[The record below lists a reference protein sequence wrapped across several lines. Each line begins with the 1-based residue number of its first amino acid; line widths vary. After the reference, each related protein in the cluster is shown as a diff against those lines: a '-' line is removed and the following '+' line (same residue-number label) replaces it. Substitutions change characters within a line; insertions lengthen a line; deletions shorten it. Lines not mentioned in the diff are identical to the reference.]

1 VVVFFVARLHVL
13 MHGVVGV
20 EKSGALAAGDASGW
34 LGHCGDG
41 GGGSGGVGG
50 VCLVA
55 AVVGV

>member
-1 VVVFFVARLHVL
+1 VARLHVL
-13 MHGVVGV
+13 MHGVAVV
-20 EKSGALAAGDASGW
+20 EESGALAAGDAPGW

-55 AVVGV
+55 AVVRV